1 MKPDCLYSDTFY
13 RERHN
18 LMFCIWCRIHQ
29 KAPVIWNLSQVFQKL
44 YKVSPQVLLM
54 LKIVRFVRESGDIV
68 ATSLMVSWTSAAN
81 TGRLI
86 KLKHVI
92 NIAVWVVFEI
102 VDTKNQNQDWCP
114 IKKNFMLQIE
124 PDNWNESI
132 KLQSKVFSF
141 WTTDQIIGLISKD
154 TTTL

>member
-1 MKPDCLYSDTFY
+1 M
-13 RERHN
+13 
-18 LMFCIWCRIHQ
+18 
-29 KAPVIWNLSQVFQKL
+29 
-44 YKVSPQVLLM
+44 
-54 LKIVRFVRESGDIV
+54 RFVRESGDIV

-92 NIAVWVVFEI
+92 NITVWVVFEI